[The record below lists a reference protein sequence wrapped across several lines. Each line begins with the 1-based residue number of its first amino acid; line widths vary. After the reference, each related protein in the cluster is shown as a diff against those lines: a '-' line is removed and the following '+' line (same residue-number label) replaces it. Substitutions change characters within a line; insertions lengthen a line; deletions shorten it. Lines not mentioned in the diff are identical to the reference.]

1 MIGRC
6 CKGVMAWE
14 LESGLLH
21 RFRAHHTVN
30 SFFVD
35 NENLSY
41 NGILYLFFRIFG
53 KKYFYYFI
61 TKIRSAGIRIKLYW
75 FLNFN
80 ILQWNKNFYTYY
92 SFYWITKLLNF
103 SIIFIWK
110 YVSLHLCFN
119 LFFSHKSF
127 GLCNISYSSTFQSCK
142 KEFQSPYL

>member
-41 NGILYLFFRIFG
+41 NGIFFLESLARNI
-53 KKYFYYFI
+53 FI
-61 TKIRSAGIRIKLYW
+61 TS
-75 FLNFN
+75 
-80 ILQWNKNFYTYY
+80 LQKFEALELEL
-92 SFYWITKLLNF
+92 SFIGF
-103 SIIFIWK
+103 
-110 YVSLHLCFN
+110 
-119 LFFSHKSF
+119 
-127 GLCNISYSSTFQSCK
+127 
-142 KEFQSPYL
+142 